1 MSRIIKSSLHVT
13 AKGSAGEEQRK
24 INSSF
29 KVRKTPA
36 GYSRRVESMKSY
48 VMLIGLGF
56 SQTRPHSSAGTLEE
70 KTQLK

>member
-1 MSRIIKSSLHVT
+1 VT
-13 AKGSAGEEQRK
+13 AKRRAGEEQRK
-24 INSSF
+24 RNSSF
-29 KVRKTPA
+29 KVRKNPA

-56 SQTRPHSSAGTLEE
+56 SQARPHSSAGTLEE